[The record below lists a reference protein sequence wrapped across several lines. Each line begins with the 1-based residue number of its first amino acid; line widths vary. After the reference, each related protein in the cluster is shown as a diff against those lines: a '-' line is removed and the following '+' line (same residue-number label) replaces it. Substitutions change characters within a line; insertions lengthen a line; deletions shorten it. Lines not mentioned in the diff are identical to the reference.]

1 LQSKITE
8 LESEGRTVVA
18 VLVEDKLAGII
29 AVADTLRENAKYAI
43 DEIKR
48 MKKKNYDIIL
58 MSGDNRRTANMI
70 ARELGIRNVLAEVLP
85 ETKAQKIKELQNQGK
100 KVAMIGDGIN
110 DAPALTQA
118 DIGIAM
124 GSGTDI
130 AVSAGNVILIKSNLR
145 HIISVLK
152 IGEYSF
158 KKIKQNL
165 AMSFAYNAITIS
177 IATGLV
183 VVVNQVAIIK
193 SIDLNKQTSAE
204 FECECDRFV
213 NDIYWE
219 LQIIKF
225 HSR

>member
-1 LQSKITE
+1 LQSKIIE

-18 VLVEDKLAGII
+18 VLVDDKLAGII
-29 AVADTLRENAKYAI
+29 AVADTLRENTKYTI

-70 ARELGIRNVLAEVLP
+70 AKELGIRNVLAEVLP
-85 ETKAQKIKELQNQGK
+85 ETKAQEIKGLQNQGK

-130 AVSAGNVILIKSNLR
+130 AVSAGNVILIKSDLR

-177 IATGLV
+177 IATGLLYGYTHSLILTPTL
-183 VVVNQVAIIK
+183 AALGWII
-193 SIDLNKQTSAE
+193 SDSTVFGNSLLV
-204 FECECDRFV
+204 R
-213 NDIYWE
+213 
-219 LQIIKF
+219 KF
-225 HSR
+225 TTADNR